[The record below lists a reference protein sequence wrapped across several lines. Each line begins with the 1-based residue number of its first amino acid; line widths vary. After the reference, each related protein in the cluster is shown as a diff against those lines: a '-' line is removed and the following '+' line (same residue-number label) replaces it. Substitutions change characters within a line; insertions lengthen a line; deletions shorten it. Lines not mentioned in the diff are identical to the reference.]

1 MELDYKKYF
10 LELIA
15 QTSPEPLL
23 FEVERAEGLYLY
35 DKNETAYIDLISGIS
50 VNNVGHRHPHIIEAI
65 KKQLDRYL
73 HTMVFGEHVQDIQ
86 VKLAKRILSH
96 LPFEQGAV
104 YFVNSGSEA
113 IEGALKLAKKATG
126 RHEIIAARNAYHG
139 STHGALSL
147 MSHTYYNQAFRPLLP
162 GITFIDFNVE
172 EEINAI
178 TENTAAVVLET
189 VQGEAGYMPAT
200 SQFIHAIADKCK
212 STGTL
217 LILDEVQCG
226 FGRTGKFF
234 AFQHYN
240 ITPDIVVMAKG
251 MGGGMPIGAF
261 SAAKETMLH
270 LSDNPI
276 LGHITTFGGHPVS
289 CAASLATIEVI
300 EEEQLMEQIESKEAL
315 FRRLLQHAKINRIT
329 GKGLM
334 LALHLDSF
342 DQVKNIIQYCI
353 QKRLIT
359 DWFLYATN
367 CVRISPPLTI
377 TESQIIEVCT
387 ILIEALEFEL
397 D

>member
-1 MELDYKKYF
+1 
-10 LELIA
+10 
-15 QTSPEPLL
+15 
-23 FEVERAEGLYLY
+23 LYLY

>member
-1 MELDYKKYF
+1 MDLDYKKYF
-10 LELIA
+10 LELVA

-23 FEVERAEGLYLY
+23 FEVERAEGLYLF
-35 DKNETAYIDLISGIS
+35 DKNNKAYIDLISGIS
-50 VNNVGHRHPHIIEAI
+50 VNNVGHRHPHIIKAI
-65 KKQLDRYL
+65 KMQLDRYL

-86 VKLAKRILSH
+86 VKLAHKIASK
-96 LPFEQGAV
+96 LPFKEGAV

-126 RHEIIAARNAYHG
+126 RFEIVAANNAYHG

-147 MSHTYYNQAFRPLLP
+147 MSYTYYNQAFRPLLP
-162 GITFIDFNVE
+162 GIKFITFNNLQSVE
-172 EEINAI
+172 CI
-178 TENTAAVVLET
+178 TNKTAAVVLET
-189 VQGEAGYMPAT
+189 LQGEAGYLPAT
-200 SQFIHAIADKCK
+200 PEFMEAIYRKCK

-234 AFQHYN
+234 AFEHYN
-240 ITPDIVVMAKG
+240 ILPDIVIMAKG

-261 SAAKETMLH
+261 CASKSLMAS

-300 EEEQLMEQIESKEAL
+300 ENENIIEQISDKELL
-315 FRRLLQHAKINRIT
+315 FRQLLNHPKIHKIT

-334 LALHLDSF
+334 LSLHLDSF
-342 DQVKNIIQYCI
+342 DQVKKVIGYCI
-353 QKRLIT
+353 QKQLIT

-367 CVRISPPLTI
+367 CIRLSPPLTI
-377 TESQIIEVCT
+377 TSTQISEVCL
-387 ILIEALEFEL
+387 ILNEAL
-397 D
+397 DQN

>member
-10 LELIA
+10 LSYIA

-23 FEVERAEGLYLY
+23 FEVERAEGLYIY

-50 VNNVGHRHPHIIEAI
+50 VNNVGHRHPHVIEAI
-65 KKQLDRYL
+65 KNQLDRYL
-73 HTMVFGEHVQDIQ
+73 HTMVFGEHIQDIQ
-86 VKLAKRILSH
+86 VKLAKKILSH
-96 LPFEQGAV
+96 LPFDQGSV

-147 MSHTYYNQAFRPLLP
+147 MSETYYNQAFRPLLP
-162 GITFIDFNVE
+162 GITFIDFNDE
-172 EEINAI
+172 TQINNI

-189 VQGEAGYMPAT
+189 VQGEAGYIPAKT
-200 SQFIHAIADKCK
+200 QFIQAISQKCK
-212 STGTL
+212 LTGTL

-226 FGRTGKFF
+226 FGRTGTFF
-234 AFQHYN
+234 AFEHYN
-240 ITPDIVVMAKG
+240 IIPDIIVMAKG

-261 SAAKETMLH
+261 TSSKATMLH

-300 EEEQLMEQIESKEAL
+300 ENENLIEQINQKEKL
-315 FRRLLQHAKINRIT
+315 FRQLLQHSKIRKIT

-334 LALHLDSF
+334 LAIHLDTF
-342 DQVKNIIQYCI
+342 DQVKNVINHCI
-353 QKRLIT
+353 QKKLIT

-367 CVRISPPLTI
+367 CIRISPPLNI
-377 TESQIIEVCT
+377 TNLQIEEVCT
-387 ILIEALEFEL
+387 ILLEAIEN
-397 D
+397 

>member
-23 FEVERAEGLYLY
+23 FEVERAEGLYLF
-35 DKNETAYIDLISGIS
+35 DKNNKAFIDLISGIS
-50 VNNVGHRHPHIIEAI
+50 VNNVGHRHPHVIKAI
-65 KKQLDRYL
+65 KRQLDRYL

-86 VKLAKRILSH
+86 VKLAKKILSH
-96 LPFEQGAV
+96 LPFESGAV

-126 RHEIIAARNAYHG
+126 RHQIIAAKNAYHG

-147 MSHTYYNQAFRPLLP
+147 MSYSYYNQAYRPLLP
-162 GITFIDFNVE
+162 GISFIDFNNE
-172 EEINAI
+172 EQINKI
-178 TENTAAVVLET
+178 TKNTAAVVLET
-189 VQGEAGYMPAT
+189 VQGEAGYIPAT
-200 SQFIHAIADKCK
+200 MQFLNAIANKCK

-226 FGRTGKFF
+226 YGRTGKFF
-234 AFQHYN
+234 AFEHYG
-240 ITPDIVVMAKG
+240 IRPDIVVMAKG

-261 SAAKETMLH
+261 SASKETMNH

-289 CAASLATIEVI
+289 CSASLATIEVI
-300 EEEQLMEQIESKEAL
+300 ENEQLMEQIESKEKL
-315 FRRLLQHAKINRIT
+315 FRQLLQHSKIRKIT

-334 LALHLDSF
+334 LAIHLDSF
-342 DQVKNIIQYCI
+342 EQVKEIISFCM
-353 QKRLIT
+353 QKQLIT

-377 TESQIIEVCT
+377 TNNQIKEVCS
-387 ILIEALEFEL
+387 ILIEAL
-397 D
+397 DN

>member
-10 LELIA
+10 LSMVA

-23 FEVERAEGLYLY
+23 FEVKRAEGLYLY
-35 DKNETAYIDLISGIS
+35 DTFDQAYIDLISGIS
-50 VNNVGHRHPHIIEAI
+50 VNNVGHRHPYVITAI

-86 VKLAKRILSH
+86 VKLAKKILSH
-96 LPFEQGAV
+96 LPFENGAV

-126 RHEIIAARNAYHG
+126 RQEIIAARNAYHG

-147 MSHTYYNQAFRPLLP
+147 MSYTYYNQAFRPLLP
-162 GITFIDFNVE
+162 GIQFIDFNVE
-172 EEINAI
+172 EEVNKI
-178 TENTAAVVLET
+178 TEKTAAVVLET
-189 VQGEAGYMPAT
+189 VQGEAGYLPAT
-200 SQFIHAIADKCK
+200 IPFLQAVANKCK

-234 AFQHYN
+234 AYQHYN
-240 ITPDIVVMAKG
+240 IQPDIVVMAKG
-251 MGGGMPIGAF
+251 IGGGMPIGVF
-261 SAAKETMLH
+261 SASRNLMLH
-270 LSDNPI
+270 L
-276 LGHITTFGGHPVS
+276 S

-300 EEEQLMEQIESKEAL
+300 ENENLIAQVGDKEMR
-315 FRRLLQHAKINRIT
+315 FRQLLQHSKINQIT

-334 LALHLDSF
+334 LAIHLDTF
-342 DQVKNIIQYCI
+342 EQVKAIINYCI
-353 QKRLIT
+353 HKRLIT

-367 CVRISPPLTI
+367 CIRLSPPLTI
-377 TESQIIEVCT
+377 TNDQIQEVCT
-387 ILIEALEFEL
+387 ILIEAL
-397 D
+397 DQHH